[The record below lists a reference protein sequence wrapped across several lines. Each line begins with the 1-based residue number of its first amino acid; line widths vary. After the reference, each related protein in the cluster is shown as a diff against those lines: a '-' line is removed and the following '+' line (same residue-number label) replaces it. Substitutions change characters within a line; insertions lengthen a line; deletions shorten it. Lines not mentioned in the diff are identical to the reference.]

1 MDFEWDPLK
10 AEANLRKHRVT
21 FEFATG
27 VLLGPNRLDEKDDRD
42 YDGELR
48 EIAVGRIQE
57 FILVVVDTMR
67 GTTARII
74 SARRSTRHEYFKY
87 WNGQVSA

>member
-10 AEANLRKHRVT
+10 AEANLRKHRIT

-27 VLLGPNRLDEKDDRD
+27 VFLDPNRLDQKDDRD

-57 FILVVVDTMR
+57 FILVVVYTMR
-67 GTTARII
+67 GSTARII
-74 SARRSTRHEYFKY
+74 SARRATRHEYFEY